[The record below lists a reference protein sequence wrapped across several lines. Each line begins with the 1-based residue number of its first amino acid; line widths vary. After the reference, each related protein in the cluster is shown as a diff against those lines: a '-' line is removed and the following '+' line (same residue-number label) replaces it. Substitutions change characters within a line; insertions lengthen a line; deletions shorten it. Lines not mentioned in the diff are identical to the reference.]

1 MKKFIFFALFLYA
14 IPLFCI
20 VKQKDL
26 DYFNNAIEKRQDILN
41 LIADEYEGNK
51 ICEYIVRSVVINYVS
66 EKLEKY
72 MEKNQLEN
80 EATFYNLFNL
90 FEKYN
95 TEIYEQA
102 MEFMSIHDEKG
113 YEKYGANS
121 YLLKQYFDK
130 NCYQPFDNLLRKIEN
145 LTN

>member
-1 MKKFIFFALFLYA
+1 MSRNAETKTYGSIRKVKHYGACGVILGVADIGADFF
-14 IPLFCI
+14 C
-20 VKQKDL
+20 V
-26 DYFNNAIEKRQDILN
+26 N

-130 NCYQPFDNLLRKIEN
+130 NCYQPSDNLLRKIEN